1 MDIVYLFLSIVIIVL
16 LVIKIT
22 CQRTFLCAARGL
34 LIVYFARQISAIVN
48 ILNTCLWS

>member
-22 CQRTFLCAARGL
+22 CQRMFLCTARGL
-34 LIVYFARQISAIVN
+34 LIVYVIRQLSAIVN
-48 ILNTCLWS
+48 ILNTCIWS

>member
-34 LIVYFARQISAIVN
+34 LIVYFARQISAIAN
-48 ILNTCLWS
+48 IFHTCIWS